1 MTAALTP
8 SLALDFLAA
17 LSADI
22 RAAVVLDHDGTLR
35 AGKESLAA
43 PARALLATSPDA
55 HQLEGTTPAG
65 AAYAARDSRHA
76 IVVVTGRFALPR
88 LTRHDLRTALSALGG
103 ESASDDA
110 PEPVPAAL
118 VNALIEAADE
128 DFRRPR
134 AVSRSE

>member
-35 AGKESLAA
+35 AGPDHLAA
-43 PARALLATSPDA
+43 PARALLATAAHA
-55 HQLEGTTPAG
+55 HQLEGATPGG

-103 ESASDDA
+103 ETASNEA
-110 PEPVPAAL
+110 PTPVPTPL
-118 VNALIEAADE
+118 VDALIAAVDE
-128 DFRRPR
+128 DFRPPR
-134 AVSRSE
+134 AVSRSD